1 MPDIQLVPNVPSEDA
16 ARQAHFDKLA
26 YELGD
31 LKNWKKFQMDKA
43 EAALPGV
50 KAMLKIENK
59 LVQVRQISED
69 TVLMPDGSAR
79 NTMKVK
85 MRKKDRMRQRHANA
99 RKAFEQFFHAHTQ

>member
-1 MPDIQLVPNVPSEDA
+1 MSDIQAIDNVPTEEA

-31 LKNWKKFQMDKA
+31 LQRWREFNDRKHVVGVPSVLKVGDK
-43 EAALPGV
+43 L
-50 KAMLKIENK
+50 LH
-59 LVQVRQISED
+59 VREISEG

-79 NTMKVK
+79 NTLKVK

-99 RKAFEQFFHAHTQ
+99 RKAFEQFFQAHTQ